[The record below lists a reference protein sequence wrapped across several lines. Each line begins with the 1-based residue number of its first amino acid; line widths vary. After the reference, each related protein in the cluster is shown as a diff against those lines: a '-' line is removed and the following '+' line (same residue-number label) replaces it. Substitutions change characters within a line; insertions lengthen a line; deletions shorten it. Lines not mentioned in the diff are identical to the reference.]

1 MWRLK
6 IGEGGGPWLRS
17 ANKFIGRQVWEFD
30 PDAGSQDEL
39 AEIERLRKEFTEN
52 CYQKKVA
59 QDLLLR
65 MQYAKQ
71 NNLQVDVPVIKLAHS
86 AEVTEETI
94 LASMSNYVYLNHIKD
109 AQLHKHHR
117 RRLGI
122 SNHSRSCKP
131 VVFALYV
138 TGSLNTVLSTEHRY
152 EICRYIYNHQA

>member
-1 MWRLK
+1 MWRLR
-6 IGEGGGPWLRS
+6 IGEGSGPWLRS
-17 ANKFIGRQVWEFD
+17 ANNFIGRQVWEFD

-52 CYQKKVA
+52 RFQKRVS

-71 NNLQVDVPVIKLAHS
+71 NDLQVDVPVIKLAHS

-94 LASMSNYVYLNHIKD
+94 LASLRRAL
-109 AQLHKHHR
+109 AQYSTLQAHDGHWPCDYSGVMFIMPI
-117 RRLGI
+117 L
-122 SNHSRSCKP
+122 
-131 VVFALYV
+131 VFALYV
-138 TGSLNTVLSTEHRY
+138 TGSLNTVLSTQHRY